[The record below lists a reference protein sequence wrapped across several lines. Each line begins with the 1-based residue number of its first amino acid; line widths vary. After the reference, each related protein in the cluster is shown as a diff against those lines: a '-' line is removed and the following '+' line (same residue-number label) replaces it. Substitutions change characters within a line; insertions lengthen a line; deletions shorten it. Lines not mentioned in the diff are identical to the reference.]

1 MIGDFIGF
9 QSWFSGIESDFIAD
23 FIGSTGDL
31 IGFNKIL
38 MGFSWLSWFLSQTC
52 HIRIYGYLR

>member
-38 MGFSWLSWFLSQTC
+38 MGFSWLIWWT
-52 HIRIYGYLR
+52 